1 MKVFVHGVPD
11 TIEMWKELISA
22 LGLAKYEYEALALPG
37 FGCATPN
44 GFNSTML
51 DYSNW
56 LIKKLE
62 SIYAQA
68 KH

>member
-22 LGLAKYEYEALALPG
+22 LGLAEYEYEALSLPG

-44 GFNSTML
+44 GFNSTC
-51 DYSNW
+51 
-56 LIKKLE
+56 
-62 SIYAQA
+62 
-68 KH
+68 